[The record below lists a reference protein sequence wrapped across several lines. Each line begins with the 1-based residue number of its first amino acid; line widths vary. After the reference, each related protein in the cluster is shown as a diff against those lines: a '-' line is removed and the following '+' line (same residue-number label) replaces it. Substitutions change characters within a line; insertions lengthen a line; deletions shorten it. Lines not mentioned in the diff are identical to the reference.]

1 MAKSLR
7 QISKFLKNI
16 PQDILNNI
24 IAKNALS
31 TEQGAVIEFVVLFQ
45 GIANDFRLDVEKIGA
60 TFTDL
65 GYGFGIISIKVSD
78 INRLDELVKLQYVE
92 LPKALETT
100 DYQSN
105 NSSCV
110 QSAWNTYGLSGEG
123 TVIGFLDTG
132 IDFTHPAFNSE
143 LGGTRI
149 QYIYDLQSNR
159 LYTKADIDRAL
170 SSDDPYSVVPVQ
182 DLSGHG
188 THVAGI
194 ACAGGKINFN
204 NYGVAYK
211 SDIIMVKITREGDLN
226 RALSTQLMRGL
237 KFLVDKSY
245 ELNKPLTVNISLST
259 NQGGHNG
266 RSLLE
271 QYIQVVTVVERITIV
286 VAAGNEGSAG
296 HHVGGE
302 VRPVFRIPLSIA
314 EEEQAIS
321 LEFYKTLLNSFSI
334 EMISPVGISSQQIML
349 DQKYN
354 ERFLGRVKFMS
365 YNMGASPFDRIGQTN
380 IRISTLDNQ
389 LIPGEW
395 TIILRSLNEYGGY
408 FDIWLPIAEGLN
420 PQTRFLQPNVL
431 NTLGIPATVEGV
443 ISVGSYNYMNS
454 TLSPFSGRGVS
465 RPGRDRKPDILAPGE
480 NILSTIVGGGFD
492 TKTGTSMAAPTVAG
506 ICALLGEWGVVK
518 GNDIYL
524 YGGRIKY
531 YLCKAAKRPISSL
544 NYPDPAYGYGFVCV
558 DNAINLIQSEQ

>member
-1 MAKSLR
+1 MAKSSR
-7 QISKFLKNI
+7 QISKFLQSI

-45 GIANDFRLDVEKIGA
+45 GTPSEFKPDVERIGA
-60 TFTDL
+60 EFTDL

-78 INRLDELVKLQYVE
+78 LNRLDELVRLQYVE

-105 NSSCV
+105 NVSCV

-132 IDFTHPAFNSE
+132 IDFTHPGFNSE

-149 QYIYDLQSNR
+149 QYIYDLQTNS

-170 SSDDPYSVVPVQ
+170 SSDDPYSVVPIQ

-237 KFLVDKSY
+237 KFLVDKSN

-271 QYIQVVTVVERITIV
+271 QYIQVVTVAERITIV

-296 HHVGGE
+296 HHVGGD
-302 VRPVFRIPLSIA
+302 VSPILRIPLNIA
-314 EEEQAIS
+314 DGEKAIS
-321 LEFYKTLLNSFSI
+321 FEFYKTLLNSFSI
-334 EMISPVGISSQQIML
+334 EVISPMGISSQQIML

-354 ERFLGRVKFMS
+354 ERSLGRVKFMS

-380 IRISTLDNQ
+380 IRISTVDNE
-389 LIPGEW
+389 LIPGQW
-395 TIILRSLNEYGGY
+395 IIILRSLNEYGGY

-431 NTLGIPATVEGV
+431 NTLGIPATVDGV
-443 ISVGSYNYMNS
+443 ISVGSYNYMNN

-480 NILSTIVGGGFD
+480 NILSTVVGGGFD

-506 ICALLGEWGVVK
+506 ICALLGEWGIVK

-524 YGGRIKY
+524 YGGRVKY
-531 YLCKAAKRPISSL
+531 YLCKAAKRQISSL
-544 NYPDPAYGYGFVCV
+544 NYPDPSYGYGFVCI

>member
-1 MAKSLR
+1 MAKSSR
-7 QISKFLKNI
+7 QISKFLQNI
-16 PQDILNNI
+16 PQDILNDI

-45 GIANDFRLDVEKIGA
+45 GPASDFQVDVQNIGA

-78 INRLDELVKLQYVE
+78 INRLDELVRLQYVE

-105 NSSCV
+105 NASCV

-132 IDFTHPAFNSE
+132 IDFTHPGFNSE

-149 QYIYDLQSNR
+149 QYIYDLETNR
-159 LYTKADIDRAL
+159 LYNKADIDKAI
-170 SSDDPYSVVPVQ
+170 SSDDPYSIVPVQ

-211 SDIIMVKITREGDLN
+211 SDIIMVKITREGNLN
-226 RALSTQLMRGL
+226 KALSTQLMRGL
-237 KFLVDKSY
+237 KFLVAKSY
-245 ELNKPLTVNISLST
+245 ELKEPLTVNISLST
-259 NQGGHNG
+259 NQGSHNG

-271 QYIQVVTVVERITIV
+271 QYIQVISVVERITIV

-302 VRPVFRIPLSIA
+302 IVPMLRIPLSIA
-314 EEEQAIS
+314 NEEQAIS
-321 LEFYKTLLNSFSI
+321 FQFYKTLLNSFSI
-334 EMISPVGISSQQIML
+334 EIISPIGISSQQIML
-349 DQKYN
+349 DQRYN
-354 ERFLGRVKFMS
+354 ERSLGRVKFVS
-365 YNMGASPFDRIGQTN
+365 YNMGASPFDRIGQIN

-395 TIILRSLNEYGGY
+395 VFILRSLNEYSGY

-431 NTLGIPATVEGV
+431 NTLGIPATVDGV
-443 ISVGSYNYMNS
+443 ISVGSYNYINN

-492 TKTGTSMAAPTVAG
+492 TKSGTSMAAPTVAG
-506 ICALLGEWGVVK
+506 ICALLGEWGIVK

-524 YGGRIKY
+524 YGGRVKY
-531 YLCKAAKRPISSL
+531 YLCKAAKRQINGL

-558 DNAINLIQSEQ
+558 DNAINLIQTDQ

>member
-1 MAKSLR
+1 MAKSSR
-7 QISKFLKNI
+7 QISKFLQSI

-45 GIANDFRLDVEKIGA
+45 GTPSEFKPDVEKIGA
-60 TFTDL
+60 EFTDL

-78 INRLDELVKLQYVE
+78 LNRLDELVRLQYVE

-105 NSSCV
+105 NVSCV

-132 IDFTHPAFNSE
+132 IDFTHPGFNSE

-149 QYIYDLQSNR
+149 QYIYDLQTNS

-170 SSDDPYSVVPVQ
+170 SSDDPYSVVPIQ

-237 KFLVDKSY
+237 KFLVDKSN

-271 QYIQVVTVVERITIV
+271 QYIQVVTVAERITIV

-296 HHVGGE
+296 HHVGGD
-302 VRPVFRIPLSIA
+302 VSPILRIPLNIA
-314 EEEQAIS
+314 DGEKAIS
-321 LEFYKTLLNSFSI
+321 FEFYKTLLNSFSI
-334 EMISPVGISSQQIML
+334 EVISPMGISSQQIML

-354 ERFLGRVKFMS
+354 ERSLGRVKFMS

-380 IRISTLDNQ
+380 IRISTVDNE
-389 LIPGEW
+389 LIPGQW
-395 TIILRSLNEYGGY
+395 IIILRSLNEYGGY

-431 NTLGIPATVEGV
+431 NTLGIPATVDGV
-443 ISVGSYNYMNS
+443 ISVGSYNYMNN

-480 NILSTIVGGGFD
+480 NILSTVVGGGFD

-506 ICALLGEWGVVK
+506 ICALLGEWGIVK

-524 YGGRIKY
+524 YGGRVKY
-531 YLCKAAKRPISSL
+531 YLCKAAKRQISSL
-544 NYPDPAYGYGFVCV
+544 NYPDPSYGYGFVCI

>member
-1 MAKSLR
+1 MVKSSR
-7 QISKFLKNI
+7 QISKFLQSI
-16 PQDILNNI
+16 PEDILNNI
-24 IAKNALS
+24 IAKNAIN
-31 TEQGAVIEFVVLFQ
+31 TEQGRVIEFVVLFQ
-45 GIANDFRLDVEKIGA
+45 GLAATFSLDVENIGA

-65 GYGFGIISIKVSD
+65 GYGFGIISIKITD
-78 INRLDELVKLQYVE
+78 LNRLDELVRLQYVE

-105 NSSCV
+105 NASCV
-110 QSAWNTYGLSGEG
+110 QSAWNIYGLSGEG

-132 IDFTHPAFNSE
+132 IDFTHPGFNGENGS
-143 LGGTRI
+143 TRI
-149 QYIYDLQSNR
+149 QYIYDLETNK
-159 LYTKADIDRAL
+159 LYSKADIDRAL
-170 SSDDPYSVVPVQ
+170 SSDDPYSIVPVQ

-194 ACAGGKINFN
+194 ACAGGKIDFN

-211 SDIIMVKITREGDLN
+211 SDIIMVKITREGSLN

-237 KFLVDKSY
+237 RFLVEKSY

-259 NQGGHNG
+259 NQGSHNG

-271 QYIQVVTVVERITIV
+271 QYIQVISVVERITIV

-302 VRPVFRIPLSIA
+302 IVPILRIPLSIA
-314 EEEQAIS
+314 NEEKAIS
-321 LEFYKTLLNSFSI
+321 FQFYKTLLNSFSI
-334 EMISPVGISSQQIML
+334 EIISPIGISSQQIML
-349 DQKYN
+349 DQRYN
-354 ERFLGRVKFMS
+354 ERFLGRVKFVS
-365 YNMGASPFDRIGQTN
+365 YNIGASPFDRIGQID
-380 IRISTLDNQ
+380 IRISSLDNQ

-431 NTLGIPATVEGV
+431 NTLGIPATVDGV
-443 ISVGSYNYMNS
+443 ISVGSYNYTNN
-454 TLSPFSGRGVS
+454 TLSSFSGRGVS

-492 TKTGTSMAAPTVAG
+492 TKSGTSMAAPTVAG
-506 ICALLGEWGVVK
+506 ICALLGEWGIVK

-524 YGGRIKY
+524 YGGRVKY
-531 YLCKAAKRPISSL
+531 YLCKSAKRPINNL
-544 NYPDPAYGYGFVCV
+544 NYPVPAYGYGFVCV
-558 DNAINLIQSEQ
+558 DNAINLIQTEQ

>member
-1 MAKSLR
+1 MIKSSR
-7 QISKFLKNI
+7 QISKFLQSI

-45 GIANDFRLDVEKIGA
+45 GTPSDFNLDVEKIGA

-78 INRLDELVKLQYVE
+78 LNRLDELVKLQYVE

-105 NSSCV
+105 NVSCV

-132 IDFTHPAFNSE
+132 IDFTHPGFNSD

-149 QYIYDLQSNR
+149 QYIYDLQSNK
-159 LYTKADIDRAL
+159 LYTKADIDKAL
-170 SSDDPYSVVPVQ
+170 SSDDPYSVVPIQ

-271 QYIQVVTVVERITIV
+271 QYIEVVTVTERITIV

-296 HHVGGE
+296 HHIGGDIS
-302 VRPVFRIPLSIA
+302 PILRIPLSIA
-314 EEEQAIS
+314 DEEKAIS
-321 LEFYKTLLNSFSI
+321 FEFYKTLLNSFSI
-334 EMISPVGISSQQIML
+334 EMISPMGISSQQIML

-354 ERFLGRVKFMS
+354 ERSLGRVKFMS

-395 TIILRSLNEYGGY
+395 TIILRSLNEYSGY
-408 FDIWLPIAEGLN
+408 FDMWLPIAEGLN

-431 NTLGIPATVEGV
+431 NTLGIPATVDGV
-443 ISVGSYNYMNS
+443 ISVGSYNYMNN

-480 NILSTIVGGGFD
+480 NILSTVVGGGFD

-506 ICALLGEWGVVK
+506 ICALLGEWGIVK

-524 YGGRIKY
+524 YGGRVKY